1 MKVTK
6 GTSISRLSSQGFTL
20 LEALIAVLVLSLGLL
35 GVAAMQLKAMQSAHV
50 AYQRS
55 VATLAAQDAVERLWV
70 ALGKSGGECPSAD
83 DIDDINDWGTVWGV
97 YLEGLAASPVVAT
110 GCEYTV
116 TVAWDDARFD
126 GEDVSS
132 LVYVAR
138 LPGEAAP

>member
-1 MKVTK
+1 M
-6 GTSISRLSSQGFTL
+6 SRLSSQGFTL

-97 YLEGLAASPVVAT
+97 YLGGLGVDSPVMAT

-132 LVYVAR
+132 LVYVVR
-138 LPGEAAP
+138 LPGAAP

>member
-1 MKVTK
+1 M
-6 GTSISRLSSQGFTL
+6 SRHSSQGFTL

-70 ALGKSGGECPSAD
+70 ALGKSGGECPPASGING
-83 DIDDINDWGTVWGV
+83 IDDMDDWGTVWGV
-97 YLEGLAASPVVAT
+97 YLGGLDTASPVVAN